1 MGRTPP
7 GILDNHLNGA
17 MQAVLTYAS
26 WGLVVVM
33 LVLAW
38 RRGKKERTPFY
49 LFACLAAGV
58 AAYAEPLYD
67 VAFDLWFHDVNSHGA
82 RGAMWSHFTAYD
94 IVQPNWT
101 HSGYMILYANAA
113 LFIGHK
119 IAKGVWGRR
128 ELFMLFGVEFLLS
141 CTIEM
146 IAINGNAYEY
156 WGPHQFRVF
165 QYPLVIGVLEAAQVT
180 TFTVVACLLWKR
192 VRSWVGLLGL
202 FALFPI
208 TFFGVNFGVGSPVII
223 ALHLND
229 PGSTGFIVACATL
242 ISIAWAVALVYG
254 VSMFLPAEPE
264 SSLPPGSVD
273 LRARSNVQEG
283 AWEGVAA
290 ALADE

>member
-7 GILDNHLNGA
+7 WIMDNELNEV
-17 MQAVLTYAS
+17 MQAILTYVS
-26 WGLVVVM
+26 WALVIAM
-33 LVLAW
+33 LVIAW
-38 RRGKKERTPFY
+38 RLGKKERTPFY

-58 AAYAEPLYD
+58 AAFAEPLYD
-67 VAFDLWFHDVNSHGA
+67 VAMDLWFYDVNSHGSA
-82 RGAMWSHFTAYD
+82 GAMWSHFTAYG
-94 IVQPNWT
+94 IVQPNWS

-113 LFIGHK
+113 LFAGHK
-119 IAKGVWGRR
+119 IARGIWGRR
-128 ELFMLFGVEFLLS
+128 ELLRIFGFEFLLS
-141 CTIEM
+141 CLFEM

-165 QYPLVIGVLEAAQVT
+165 QYPLVIGVLEAAQVV
-180 TFTVVACLLWKR
+180 TFTVVACLLWNR

-229 PGSTGFIVACATL
+229 PGSNGFIVACATL

-254 VSMFLPAEPE
+254 LSMFLPKERE
-264 SSLPPGSVD
+264 ESLP
-273 LRARSNVQEG
+273 ARVP
-283 AWEGVAA
+283 ATVAA
-290 ALADE
+290 

>member
-7 GILDNHLNGA
+7 AILDNQLNEV
-17 MQAVLTYAS
+17 MQAVLTYVS
-26 WGLVVVM
+26 WGLVIVM
-33 LVLAW
+33 LVIAW
-38 RRGKKERTPFY
+38 RLGKKERTPFY
-49 LFACLAAGV
+49 LFACLAACV
-58 AAYAEPLYD
+58 AAFAEPLYD
-67 VAFDLWFHDVNSHGA
+67 VAFDLWFYDVGSHGNP
-82 RGAMWSHFTAYD
+82 GAMWSHFTAYD
-94 IVQPNWT
+94 IVQPNWS

-119 IAKGVWGRR
+119 IAKGIWGRR
-128 ELFMLFGVEFLLS
+128 ELFMIFGVEFLIS
-141 CTIEM
+141 CLFEM

-180 TFTVVACLLWKR
+180 TFTVLACLLWNR

-254 VSMFLPAEPE
+254 LSLFMPKEQESLLPTQ
-264 SSLPPGSVD
+264 SKGVD
-273 LRARSNVQEG
+273 LREAEHQGVR
-283 AWEGVAA
+283 EGVTAA
-290 ALADE
+290 AD

>member
-7 GILDNHLNGA
+7 GILDNQLNGV
-17 MQAVLTYAS
+17 MQAVLTYVS

-33 LVLAW
+33 LVIAW
-38 RRGKKERTPFY
+38 RKGKKERTPFY
-49 LFACLAAGV
+49 IFACLAACV
-58 AAYAEPLYD
+58 AAFAEPLYD
-67 VAFDLWFHDVNSHGA
+67 VAFDLWFYDVNALGQA
-82 RGAMWSHFTAYD
+82 GAMWSHFTAYD

-119 IAKGVWGRR
+119 IAKGNWGRR

-141 CTIEM
+141 CAFEM
-146 IAINGNAYEY
+146 IAISGNAYEY

-180 TFTVVACLLWKR
+180 TFTVIASLLRKR
-192 VRSWVGLLGL
+192 LRSWVGLLGL

-229 PGSTGFIVACATL
+229 PGSTSLIVAIATL
-242 ISIAWAVALVYG
+242 ISMAWAVALVSG
-254 VSMFLPAEPE
+254 LSLFLPKDEQE
-264 SSLPPGSVD
+264 SLPSRID
-273 LRARSNVQEG
+273 ATI
-283 AWEGVAA
+283 AA
-290 ALADE
+290 

>member
-7 GILDNHLNGA
+7 TIMDNQLNEV
-17 MQAVLTYAS
+17 MQAVLTYVS
-26 WGLVVVM
+26 WGLVMVM
-33 LVLAW
+33 LFVAW
-38 RRGKKERTPFY
+38 RLGKKERTPFY
-49 LFACLAAGV
+49 LFACLAACV
-58 AAYAEPLYD
+58 AAFAEPLYD
-67 VAFDLWFHDVNSHGA
+67 VAFDLWFYDVGSGGNP
-82 RGAMWSHFTAYD
+82 GAMWSHFTAYD
-94 IVQPNWT
+94 IVQPNWS

-113 LFIGHK
+113 LYAGNK
-119 IAKGVWGRR
+119 IANGIWGRR
-128 ELFMLFGVEFLLS
+128 ELLMVFGAEFLTS
-141 CTIEM
+141 CVFEM
-146 IAINGNAYEY
+146 VAINGNAYEY

-165 QYPLVIGVLEAAQVT
+165 QYPLVIGVLEAAQVV

-254 VSMFLPAEPE
+254 VSLFLPKEQKQK
-264 SSLPPGSVD
+264 SLPISSTEVG
-273 LRARSNVQEG
+273 LRQAEQKAVQ
-283 AWEGVAA
+283 AGV
-290 ALADE
+290 